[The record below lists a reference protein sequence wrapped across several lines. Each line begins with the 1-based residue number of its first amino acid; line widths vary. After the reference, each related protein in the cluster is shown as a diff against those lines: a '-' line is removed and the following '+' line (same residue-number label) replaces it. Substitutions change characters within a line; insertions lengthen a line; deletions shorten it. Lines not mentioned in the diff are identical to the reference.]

1 MALSEKEEVEREALL
16 SELETYLESFAI
28 CNYSVW
34 WEDEGFYMQCFL
46 DGPNAT
52 DIDHLIEISD
62 FLDEIEMRF
71 FPKYDGLLEMCLEDG
86 AGDPFIQVFFNF
98 D

>member
-1 MALSEKEEVEREALL
+1 MALGQKEEAEREELLADLEIFL
-16 SELETYLESFAI
+16 SEFAV

-46 DGPNAT
+46 EDPSRHS
-52 DIDHLIEISD
+52 IHHLIEITD

-71 FPKYDGLLEMCLEDG
+71 FPKYDGVLEMCLEDG
-86 AGDPFIQVFFNF
+86 VGEPFIQVFFNF

>member
-1 MALSEKEEVEREALL
+1 MALSEKEEIEREAIL
-16 SELETYLESFAI
+16 SELEAYLEEFAI

-46 DGPNAT
+46 DDPGVK
-52 DIDHLIEISD
+52 DIDHLIEITD

-71 FPKYDGLLEMCLEDG
+71 FPKYDGVLEMCLEDG
-86 AGDPFIQVFFNF
+86 VGDPFIQVFYNF
-98 D
+98 Y